1 MEDQIR
7 LRITFSK
14 TEAMRYTSHLDLHRT
29 WERTI
34 RRAGL
39 PLVYSQGFN
48 PRPKI
53 TLACALPLGIT
64 SSCEIMDIWLEG
76 EKPIPA
82 VLEALQNALPPG
94 ITIHELEQVNMGEA
108 SLPTQVTSVQ
118 YIAELSEPIKDLDD
132 RLDVLKTADHLE
144 RIRRGKTYDLRP
156 LIENLSKLPDSTKG
170 GQRLSMRLS
179 AREGA
184 TGRPEEVLNALG
196 IPPHKVSLSRTGLIL
211 G

>member
-1 MEDQIR
+1 MEDQIQ

-14 TEAMRYTSHLDLHRT
+14 TEAMRYTSHLDLYRT

-64 SSCEIMDIWLEG
+64 SSCEIMDVWFERD
-76 EKPIPA
+76 IPRPE
-82 VLEALQNALPPG
+82 VFRALQSSLPPG
-94 ITIHELEQVNMGEA
+94 ITIHGIEQVDMGEA
-108 SLPTQVTSVQ
+108 SLPTQITG
-118 YIAELSEPIKDLDD
+118 AEYMAEISEPILDLDD
-132 RLDVLKTADHLE
+132 RLETLLSEDHIE
-144 RIRRGKTYDLRP
+144 RIRRGKTYDLKP
-156 LIENLSKLPDSTKG
+156 LIENLTKLPDSAAG
-170 GQRLSMRLS
+170 CQRLSMRLS

-184 TGRPEEVLNALG
+184 TGRPEEVLDALG
-196 IPPHKVSLSRTGLIL
+196 IPPHKVSLTRTGLIL
-211 G
+211 E